1 MLARLLPL
9 IAPLLVGAAQG
20 LAFRPSSA
28 PIAAWTWVAG
38 AYAICLVI
46 ALAYLRSEEALVE
59 QLRYAGG
66 DAARGLLIAA
76 GGLVVVY
83 GASAAAMALL
93 PTLATRE
100 LYVLVERTI
109 ALPHPWQR
117 ALALVAFAAAEE
129 LVWRGGVLRAL
140 EGRVGSARAGWL
152 AGALYVLSV
161 VPTLRAPMIGA
172 AVVLAVATT
181 LLVRRTGRVL
191 PAIVGH
197 AMFSWLAVDLLLP
210 TLWNGVK

>member
-9 IAPLLVGAAQG
+9 IATLLVGAAQG

-28 PIAAWTWVAG
+28 PIAAWTWVSG

-46 ALAYLRSEEALVE
+46 ALAYLRSEDAIVE

-66 DAARGLLIAA
+66 DAARGLLLAA
-76 GGLVVVY
+76 GALVVVY

-100 LYVLVERTI
+100 LYLLVEKTV
-109 ALPHPWQR
+109 AVPQPWQR
-117 ALALVAFAAAEE
+117 ALALVPLAAAEE
-129 LVWRGGVLRAL
+129 IVWRGGVLRAL
-140 EGRVGSARAGWL
+140 EGRVGSARARWL

-172 AVVLAVATT
+172 AVVIAVATT

-197 AMFSWLAVDLLLP
+197 AMFSWLVVDLLMP
-210 TLWNGVK
+210 TLWNAVK